1 MDDIFMIWNGT
12 TEEIILFIYD
22 LNKKHK
28 TIKLDYKISTKQ
40 IEFLGTMVFKD
51 QQHNI
56 PWTNRP
62 TNILTCTIE
71 SS

>member
-1 MDDIFMIWNGT
+1 MIWNGT

-56 PWTNRP
+56 P
-62 TNILTCTIE
+62 
-71 SS
+71 